1 MNSNYRY
8 QLERYRGRGTR
19 YTCPQCGR
27 KYTFTRYIDTEN
39 NNIYI
44 SDNICKCNRLDK
56 CGYHYTPKQYF
67 TDNPHKRDD
76 FLVVDGSLR
85 PFTDNPWKRERGVE
99 LWKNIGKFHN
109 STATN
114 HPPHPICTLPEWVVE
129 GD

>member
-19 YTCPQCGR
+19 YTCPQYGR

-39 NNIYI
+39 NMCKYIFYYII
-44 SDNICKCNRLDK
+44 SDNIWKCNRLDK
-56 CGYHYTPKQYF
+56 CGYHYTPRQYF
-67 TDNPHKRDD
+67 TDNPRKRDD
-76 FLVVDGSLR
+76 FLVIDGSLR

-109 STATN
+109 LSF
-114 HPPHPICTLPEWVVE
+114 PET
-129 GD
+129 G